1 MPYFGWDMGRIPGD
15 LGDARFNYYIL
26 EHGYQYLT
34 DQIHGFWD
42 ASSMYPYKNV
52 IALSDN
58 LIGTMPIYAIFRV
71 FNVDRETSF
80 QLWIIVLFLLNYWS
94 CFYVLKKFGINNLI
108 AASCAFIYGFGLYNH
123 GQIFHIQVFPRFI
136 APLVI
141 YWSIRFIQTLKSR
154 YFTFLLLGLAY
165 QFYCGIY
172 LGFFLAYFIMFLFIA
187 AFIVNLKLPFEL
199 NKKALLNYTLS
210 IIGTIIVLL
219 PLFLPYIHSADQVG
233 TRSYEYSLNS
243 LPRLRS
249 YFFTSPASVTWNFL
263 YPFTAFKFINWWNH
277 LLFPGI
283 IPWLGVV
290 ASPFV
295 FIALKKNSE
304 NSKILLLII
313 ITFVL
318 SLIFCLNIKNYSLY
332 KIIYLIP
339 GFSSMRSVDRIMN
352 IQILLFVLLTAFSLH
367 FLIKHIRLKVLFA
380 CLLPI
385 LVLFDNY
392 FIPEPHKSISKS
404 EAQANVQYFKSIISE
419 QYNSK
424 YKAIAFF
431 PVDLAL
437 TKAENKNFTAVS
449 QTLSIMLAC
458 QDLHIKCVNGYSGFN
473 PYNFLQFF
481 EYPDSS
487 SLKTWCNDNKISDSD
502 IQIMNDFEVGGFYLD
517 TMQIMTNDS
526 LYWCLDKNYNDLIMA
541 NRKIPQSWETF
552 LALKFNSGKTLISS
566 LDQVYLKVDP
576 YNKRLLGYKN
586 SFLNSDLVN
595 IEPYQQQR
603 SVIKIYNKYATVD
616 KETKEVRLT
625 DEINIEQSTFEI
637 KILK

>member
-1 MPYFGWDMGRIPGD
+1 MKTESLKISLNKLIPVFMMLAGIYFGVMPYFGWDMGRIPGD

-219 PLFLPYIHSADQVG
+219 PLFLPYIHSAD
-233 TRSYEYSLNS
+233 
-243 LPRLRS
+243 
-249 YFFTSPASVTWNFL
+249 
-263 YPFTAFKFINWWNH
+263 
-277 LLFPGI
+277 
-283 IPWLGVV
+283 
-290 ASPFV
+290 
-295 FIALKKNSE
+295 
-304 NSKILLLII
+304 
-313 ITFVL
+313 
-318 SLIFCLNIKNYSLY
+318 
-332 KIIYLIP
+332 
-339 GFSSMRSVDRIMN
+339 
-352 IQILLFVLLTAFSLH
+352 
-367 FLIKHIRLKVLFA
+367 
-380 CLLPI
+380 
-385 LVLFDNY
+385 
-392 FIPEPHKSISKS
+392 
-404 EAQANVQYFKSIISE
+404 
-419 QYNSK
+419 
-424 YKAIAFF
+424 
-431 PVDLAL
+431 
-437 TKAENKNFTAVS
+437 
-449 QTLSIMLAC
+449 
-458 QDLHIKCVNGYSGFN
+458 
-473 PYNFLQFF
+473 
-481 EYPDSS
+481 
-487 SLKTWCNDNKISDSD
+487 
-502 IQIMNDFEVGGFYLD
+502 
-517 TMQIMTNDS
+517 
-526 LYWCLDKNYNDLIMA
+526 
-541 NRKIPQSWETF
+541 
-552 LALKFNSGKTLISS
+552 
-566 LDQVYLKVDP
+566 
-576 YNKRLLGYKN
+576 
-586 SFLNSDLVN
+586 
-595 IEPYQQQR
+595 
-603 SVIKIYNKYATVD
+603 
-616 KETKEVRLT
+616 
-625 DEINIEQSTFEI
+625 
-637 KILK
+637 